1 MITLR
6 PYQIEANKSTREAWA
21 NGIRSQL
28 VVMTMGMGKTEVFL
42 SVLADELAAGLL
54 SRALVIA
61 HRKELIDQP
70 SQRIA
75 RHWTHALPEPGIV
88 MAGQNDVDAQIIC
101 ATIQTLNAD
110 GRLDAILAHG
120 PISHVIIDEAHH
132 ATAPSY
138 TTIIDQLKAVN
149 PALRV
154 LGVTATPKRTDG
166 DGLRKVFE
174 RVAFKAAIKDG
185 ISKYKALSP
194 FVALGVQLPVDISKV
209 QVVGDDYNAE
219 QLGTVLDANN
229 VLELVFETW
238 QKHAADRPTMVFT
251 ASVAQAQHLADYFRS
266 QDVSAAWASGETPKP
281 ERAQIISDFLDGK
294 LQVIMNCLDART
306 EILTRRGWAGIDTI
320 QSSDETASFDPAS
333 GQIKWESISRIVRR
347 RRQPG
352 ERMVRITNQGI
363 DIRVTEGHRMLIK
376 RRDGQ
381 WSIVEAKE
389 LPAIN
394 VPYSLPLSG
403 MAEPE
408 RIEVPPMPERHT
420 KVGRRAAT
428 RYMLRQRGVAD
439 SEIEQTLDRHAQE
452 RKGRRYKAPHEL
464 TSAECEFI
472 GLVITD
478 GHIGADSRGVTIS
491 ASDYYPNVQAE
502 IERILDSCGFDW
514 SVYTA
519 KTTQTS
525 YNKPTQYDQ
534 KRYRVPIGALG
545 GELGKRGYLALEP
558 YLDKDLSPLLAGLNR
573 EQTRSLVHGIWLGD
587 GIKDGRKRTGETSW
601 TIVSANPI
609 LNSRLQVLC
618 VLRGLAANV
627 SAERDNGP
635 ESTRP
640 IFTVGIRDKTSLQTN
655 NASIPTSGGN
665 PASFEDGWLDE
676 EVWCI
681 TNQTGTIVTRRNGKV
696 AIMGQCALWT
706 EGFDAPRT
714 SCVAMVRPTRS
725 DTVYLQAVGRGL
737 RLSEGKT
744 NCLILDF
751 VPLGGRD
758 LIMAGDLLGKPKAQ
772 VKREAKALEEGTIS
786 EAFGITADGLGIDG
800 DPDDVIVR
808 ALDLFAQA
816 PVQWTFDGQVS
827 TAGIGNNLTVAIV
840 SPQQK
845 RLERAQQL
853 REAGEW
859 QPDWDALL
867 EKLASYQVFAV
878 NGTHI
883 ELGCAETWD
892 DALALAGDYIDQHGD
907 PTLARRTASWRHSPP
922 SEKQI
927 GLASRLG
934 VLRPNMS
941 RGQVA
946 QAITHA
952 FALQALRKAQVVK

>member
-54 SRALVIA
+54 SRALIIA

-75 RHWTHALPEPGIV
+75 RHWTHVLPEPGIV

-138 TTIIDQLKAVN
+138 TTIIDQLKAAN

-174 RVAFKAAIKDG
+174 RVAFKATIKDG

-209 QVVGDDYNAE
+209 QIVGEDYNAE

-238 QKHAADRPTMVFT
+238 QKHAADRPTMIFT
-251 ASVAQAQHLADYFRS
+251 ASVAQAQHLADYFQS
-266 QDVSAAWASGETPKP
+266 QDIAAAWASGETPKP
-281 ERAQIISDFLDGK
+281 ERAQIISDYMAGN
-294 LQVIMNCLDART
+294 LQVIVN
-306 EILTRRGWAGIDTI
+306 
-320 QSSDETASFDPAS
+320 
-333 GQIKWESISRIVRR
+333 
-347 RRQPG
+347 
-352 ERMVRITNQGI
+352 
-363 DIRVTEGHRMLIK
+363 
-376 RRDGQ
+376 
-381 WSIVEAKE
+381 
-389 LPAIN
+389 
-394 VPYSLPLSG
+394 
-403 MAEPE
+403 
-408 RIEVPPMPERHT
+408 
-420 KVGRRAAT
+420 
-428 RYMLRQRGVAD
+428 
-439 SEIEQTLDRHAQE
+439 
-452 RKGRRYKAPHEL
+452 
-464 TSAECEFI
+464 
-472 GLVITD
+472 
-478 GHIGADSRGVTIS
+478 
-491 ASDYYPNVQAE
+491 
-502 IERILDSCGFDW
+502 
-514 SVYTA
+514 
-519 KTTQTS
+519 
-525 YNKPTQYDQ
+525 
-534 KRYRVPIGALG
+534 
-545 GELGKRGYLALEP
+545 
-558 YLDKDLSPLLAGLNR
+558 
-573 EQTRSLVHGIWLGD
+573 
-587 GIKDGRKRTGETSW
+587 
-601 TIVSANPI
+601 
-609 LNSRLQVLC
+609 
-618 VLRGLAANV
+618 
-627 SAERDNGP
+627 
-635 ESTRP
+635 
-640 IFTVGIRDKTSLQTN
+640 
-655 NASIPTSGGN
+655 
-665 PASFEDGWLDE
+665 
-676 EVWCI
+676 
-681 TNQTGTIVTRRNGKV
+681 
-696 AIMGQCALWT
+696 CALWT

-827 TAGIGNNLTVAIV
+827 TTGIGNNLAVAIV

-853 REAGEW
+853 REVGEW
-859 QPDWDALL
+859 RPDWDALL
-867 EKLASYQVFAV
+867 EKLAGYQVFAV

-883 ELGCAETWD
+883 ELGCAGTWD
-892 DALALAGDYIDQHGD
+892 DALALAGDYIDQYGD

-952 FALQALRKAQVVK
+952 LALRTLRKAQVIK

>member
-6 PYQIEANKSTREAWA
+6 PYQIEANESTRAAWA
-21 NGIRSQL
+21 NGVRSQL

-75 RHWTHALPEPGIV
+75 RHWTHALPKPGIV

-138 TTIIDQLKAVN
+138 TTVIDQLKAVN

-174 RVAFKAAIKDG
+174 RVAFKATIKDG

-238 QKHAADRPTMVFT
+238 QKHAADRPTMIFT

-266 QDVSAAWASGETPKP
+266 QDVAAAWASGETPKP
-281 ERAQIISDFLDGK
+281 ERAQIISDFLGGK
-294 LQVIMNCLDART
+294 LQVIVN
-306 EILTRRGWAGIDTI
+306 
-320 QSSDETASFDPAS
+320 
-333 GQIKWESISRIVRR
+333 
-347 RRQPG
+347 
-352 ERMVRITNQGI
+352 
-363 DIRVTEGHRMLIK
+363 
-376 RRDGQ
+376 
-381 WSIVEAKE
+381 
-389 LPAIN
+389 
-394 VPYSLPLSG
+394 
-403 MAEPE
+403 
-408 RIEVPPMPERHT
+408 
-420 KVGRRAAT
+420 
-428 RYMLRQRGVAD
+428 
-439 SEIEQTLDRHAQE
+439 
-452 RKGRRYKAPHEL
+452 
-464 TSAECEFI
+464 
-472 GLVITD
+472 
-478 GHIGADSRGVTIS
+478 
-491 ASDYYPNVQAE
+491 
-502 IERILDSCGFDW
+502 
-514 SVYTA
+514 
-519 KTTQTS
+519 
-525 YNKPTQYDQ
+525 
-534 KRYRVPIGALG
+534 
-545 GELGKRGYLALEP
+545 
-558 YLDKDLSPLLAGLNR
+558 
-573 EQTRSLVHGIWLGD
+573 
-587 GIKDGRKRTGETSW
+587 
-601 TIVSANPI
+601 
-609 LNSRLQVLC
+609 
-618 VLRGLAANV
+618 
-627 SAERDNGP
+627 
-635 ESTRP
+635 
-640 IFTVGIRDKTSLQTN
+640 
-655 NASIPTSGGN
+655 
-665 PASFEDGWLDE
+665 
-676 EVWCI
+676 
-681 TNQTGTIVTRRNGKV
+681 
-696 AIMGQCALWT
+696 CALWT

-840 SPQQK
+840 SPQQQ
-845 RLERAQQL
+845 RLDRAQQL
-853 REAGEW
+853 RESGEW
-859 QPDWDALL
+859 RPDWDELL
-867 EKLASYQVFAV
+867 GKLASYQVFAI

-883 ELGCAETWD
+883 ALGCAETWD
-892 DALALAGDYIDQHGD
+892 DALALAGDYIDQRGD
-907 PTLARRTASWRHSPP
+907 PTLARRTSSWRHAPP
-922 SEKQI
+922 SDKQ
-927 GLASRLG
+927 AAFARTLG
-934 VLRPNMS
+934 VLHPGMS
-941 RGQVA
+941 RGEAA

-952 FALQALRKAQVVK
+952 LALRTLRKAQVIK